1 MSKASLKRHA
11 DLRKK
16 VSAILMAA
24 KGKVIQDNE
33 HTLEI
38 EVPTERVGPLRFTMF
53 KRDGQDD
60 RRGDSIYSVFCQ
72 LPTKKQ
78 VEEFAPQVNLVFG
91 QGVHHVMN
99 PFSGKWNIHFCS
111 VQDVLNELEHRMKWL
126 SKKHNAV
133 YSAMPNA

>member
-16 VSAILMAA
+16 VSDILMAA
-24 KGKVIQDNE
+24 KGKVVQDNE

-111 VQDVLNELEHRMKWL
+111 VQDVLNELERRMKWL
-126 SKKHNAV
+126 SKKHNTV
-133 YSAMPNA
+133 YSAAINA